1 MIPDFQKTSLLI
13 PSQLPSFVRENPDYD
28 KFVTFLQAY
37 YEWMEVNGNVTERS
51 KNILNYKDIDRTTEE
66 FLQYF
71 TDEFLQYFPQEVL
84 IDKRTAVKYARQL
97 YYTKGTPASYQ
108 FLFRVLYDSDF
119 DIFYTKDAVLKAS
132 DGSWYVARSLKL
144 ATGNTNFLKVNNYR
158 LFGETT
164 KSIATI
170 ENATSTGNR
179 VEVFISD
186 ITRLFQSGEF
196 VRVVDT
202 NNQDVL
208 FGGQPLRAKIVGQI
222 SQIRI
227 DPNRRGLLYQT
238 GDPVVVY
245 GGLNS
250 ANGLGASAT
259 VASTTSG
266 SIQRI
271 NVVDGS
277 YGFRPDPN
285 TIISLTNAPGA
296 SAVVASI
303 DPDPTKTANVT
314 LLSIESI
321 FPKRFVTIGNTNY
334 GFTNVASANANTRLS
349 DAFSF
354 TQFSAYPISSI
365 IVTNGGGGIRTI
377 PTVQATSIYQNDIGD
392 SIDLGNLGIL
402 SPIQIVSGGH
412 GYQANDQIVFSGG
425 TGVGARANV
434 TAVSNTGAIT
444 DVEYVYGPVRDY
456 PLGGLGYSQL
466 SLPTVSVQSA
476 NAQAAN
482 ASLVVP
488 GILGRGATFSVVTDR
503 TGSVTTIN
511 INNPGEDY
519 VSAPGV
525 SLRVEDILVSNVIP
539 SAPVENGDVIFQGV
553 DANTSTY
560 LAYVDSLSVY
570 QFNADPAQIIY
581 SLRVYNYNATPNTTL
596 PLKTENNVNL
606 QMVGAALDS
615 NYNSSGVRRY
625 GDGNARANAL
635 FLNGLVVSQGQYL
648 NSRGK
653 PSSSDVLQSKIYN
666 NFTYIISVEKEIEK
680 YREIL
685 LNLLHPTGMNFLGR
699 YVLRSNTDYQLD
711 TYSAVFQGYPLDYYT
726 GYTGT
731 QAHIYTS
738 FTNGSNNIIYFDDLA
753 GANIANI
760 VFANTDTI
768 ILKPTNGPYVSSK
781 VISVDGAANTVT
793 VESNVWLTYANV
805 AFVSGNS
812 GSNVINITSLTNAYN
827 IVNNG
832 QYSNTA
838 YPIKDIVYV
847 GDSVLVDNNTSK
859 IVQSV
864 DFENDRIYLTTN
876 LTSNVGNSL
885 MAVNRTFVANTALNS
900 RQIFIYGPL
909 GQVYVPQ
916 LITED
921 GFTITTEDDRTLL
934 LG

>member
-37 YEWMEVNGNVTERS
+37 YEWMEENGNVTERS
-51 KNILNYKDIDRTTEE
+51 KNILNYKDIDRTSEE
-66 FLQYF
+66 FIEYF
-71 TDEFLQYFPQEVL
+71 TNEFLQYFPQEVL

-108 FLFRVLYDSDF
+108 FLFRILYDSDF

-132 DGSWYVARSLKL
+132 DGTWYVARSLKL
-144 ATGNTNFLKVNNYR
+144 ATGNKNFLNVNNYR

-179 VEVFISD
+179 VEVFVSD

-238 GDPVVVY
+238 GDPVVIY

-250 ANGLGASAT
+250 ANGVGASAT
-259 VASTTSG
+259 VGATTSG

-271 NVVDGS
+271 NVVDGA
-277 YGFRPDPN
+277 YGFRTDPN
-285 TIISLTNAPGA
+285 TIISITNAPGA
-296 SAVVASI
+296 SAAVGSV
-303 DPDPTKTANVT
+303 DPNPTKTANVT
-314 LLSIESI
+314 LLSIEAI
-321 FPKRFVTIGNTNY
+321 NPKRFVTIGNTNY

-354 TQFSAYPISSI
+354 TQFATYPISSVL
-365 IVTNGGGGIRTI
+365 VTNGGGGIRAI
-377 PTVQATSIYQNDIGD
+377 PTVQATSVYQNELGN

-402 SPIQIVSGGH
+402 SPIQILNGGH
-412 GYQANDQIVFSGG
+412 GYQANDTIVFSGG

-434 TAVSNTGAIT
+434 VAVSNTGSIT

-456 PLGGLGYSQL
+456 PLGGLGYSEL
-466 SLPTVSVQSA
+466 SIPTVTVQSA

-482 ASLVVP
+482 ASLFVP
-488 GILGRGATFSVVTDR
+488 GVLGRGATFSVVTDR
-503 TGSVTTIN
+503 TGAVTTIN
-511 INNPGEDY
+511 ISNPGEDY

-525 SLRVEDILVSNVIP
+525 SLKVEDILVSNV
-539 SAPVENGDVIFQGV
+539 APALINGGDVIFQGPN
-553 DANTSTY
+553 ANSSTY
-560 LAYVDSLSVY
+560 LAYIESLSVY
-570 QFNADPAQIIY
+570 QFNADPAQTIY
-581 SLRVYNYNATPNTTL
+581 NLRVYNYNSTPNTAL
-596 PLKTENNVNL
+596 PLRTENNVNL

-699 YVLRSNTDYQLD
+699 YVLRSNTDFQLD
-711 TYSAVFQGYPLDYYT
+711 TYSAVFQGYPLDHFT

-731 QAHIYTS
+731 HAHIYTS
-738 FTNGSNNIIYFDDLA
+738 FTNGSNNIVYFDDLA

-760 VFANTDTI
+760 IFANTDTLV
-768 ILKPTNGPYVSSK
+768 LKPTNGPYVTSK
-781 VISVDGAANTVT
+781 VISVNGAANTVT
-793 VESNVWLTYANV
+793 LESNVWLTYANV

-812 GSNVINITSLTNAYN
+812 GSNVINIRSLTSAYN
-827 IVNNG
+827 IMNNG
-832 QYSNTA
+832 QYSNTE
-838 YPIKDIVYV
+838 YPIKDIVYA
-847 GDSVLVDNNTSK
+847 GDRILVDNNTSK
-859 IVQSV
+859 VVQSV
-864 DFENDRIYLTTN
+864 DFENDRIYLTAN
-876 LTSNVGNSL
+876 LTSNVGNSY
-885 MAVNRTFVANTALNS
+885 MAVNRTFIANTALNS
-900 RQIFIYGPL
+900 RQIFIYGAV
-909 GQVYVPQ
+909 GQVYIPE
-916 LITED
+916 LTTED
-921 GFTITTEDDRTLL
+921 GLSITTEDGRTLL

>member
-208 FGGQPLRAKIVGQI
+208 FDGQPLRAKIVGQI

-238 GDPVVVY
+238 GDPVVIY

-277 YGFRPDPN
+277 YGFRDDPN

-296 SAVVASI
+296 SAVVASV

-321 FPKRFVTIGNTNY
+321 FPKRLITIGNTNY
-334 GFTNVASANANTRLS
+334 GFTNVVSANANTRLS
-349 DAFSF
+349 DAFTF

-377 PTVQATSIYQNDIGD
+377 PTVQATSIYRNDIGD

-412 GYQANDQIVFSGG
+412 GYQANDQIVFAGG
-425 TGVGARANV
+425 SGVGARANV

-444 DVEYVYGPVRDY
+444 DVEYVYGTVRDY
-456 PLGGLGYSQL
+456 PLGGLGYSEL
-466 SLPTVSVQSA
+466 SLPTVTVQSA

-488 GILGRGATFSVVTDR
+488 GIIGRGATFSVVTDR
-503 TGSVTTIN
+503 TGAVSTIN
-511 INNPGEDY
+511 ISEPGEDY

-525 SLRVEDILVSNVIP
+525 SLRVEDILVSNV
-539 SAPVENGDVIFQGV
+539 APALIESGDVIFQGV

-560 LAYVDSLSVY
+560 LAYIDSLSVY
-570 QFNADPAQIIY
+570 QFNADPAQTVY
-581 SLRVYNYNATPNTTL
+581 NLRVYNYNSTPNTAL
-596 PLKTENNVNL
+596 PLRTENNVNL
-606 QMVGAALDS
+606 EMVGAALDS

-731 QAHIYTS
+731 HAHIYTD

-760 VFANTDTI
+760 VSANTDTI
-768 ILKPTNGPYVSSK
+768 VLKPTNGPYVSSK
-781 VISVDGAANTVT
+781 VISVNGAANTVT

-847 GDSVLVDNNTSK
+847 GDRVLVDNNTSK

-864 DFENDRIYLTTN
+864 DFENDRIYLTSN

-885 MAVNRTFVANTALNS
+885 MAVNRTFVANTSLNS
-900 RQIFIYGPL
+900 RQIFIYGAV
-909 GQVYVPQ
+909 GQVYVPE

>member
-37 YEWMEVNGNVTERS
+37 YEWMEENGNVTERS

-66 FLQYF
+66 FIKYF

-97 YYTKGTPASYQ
+97 YYTKGTPSSYQ

-144 ATGNTNFLKVNNYR
+144 ATGNKNFLSVNNYR

-170 ENATSTGNR
+170 ENATSSGNR
-179 VEVFISD
+179 VDVFISD

-222 SQIRI
+222 SQIRV

-238 GDPVVVY
+238 GDPVVIY

-259 VASTTSG
+259 VGTTTSG

-271 NVVDGS
+271 NVIDGS
-277 YGFRPDPN
+277 YGFRADPN

-296 SAVVASI
+296 SAIVASVE
-303 DPDPTKTANVT
+303 PDPTKTANVT
-314 LLSIESI
+314 LLSIEAI
-321 FPKRFVTIGNTNY
+321 NPKRLVTIGNTNY

-354 TQFSAYPISSI
+354 TQFAAYPISSV

-377 PTVQATSIYQNDIGD
+377 PTVQATSVYQNDLGD

-402 SPIQIVSGGH
+402 SPIQILNGGH

-425 TGVGARANV
+425 SGVGARANV
-434 TAVSNTGAIT
+434 VAVSNTGSIT

-456 PLGGLGYSQL
+456 PLGGLGYSEL
-466 SLPTVSVQSA
+466 SIPTVTVQSA
-476 NAQAAN
+476 NVQAAN

-503 TGSVTTIN
+503 TGAVSTIN
-511 INNPGEDY
+511 VNNPGEDY
-519 VSAPGV
+519 VSAPGI
-525 SLRVEDILVSNVIP
+525 SLRVEDILVSNVGSSVIQ
-539 SAPVENGDVIFQGV
+539 SGDVIFQGTN
-553 DANTSTY
+553 ANTSTY

-570 QFNADPAQIIY
+570 QFNADPAQTVY
-581 SLRVYNYNATPNTTL
+581 NLRVYNYNATPNTAL
-596 PLKTENNVNL
+596 PLRTENNVNL
-606 QMVGAALDS
+606 RMVGAALDS
-615 NYNSSGVRRY
+615 NYNSSGVRIY
-625 GDGNARANAL
+625 GDGNAKANAS

-699 YVLRSNTDYQLD
+699 YVLRSNTDFQLD
-711 TYSAVFQGYPLDYYT
+711 TYSAVFQGYPLDYFT

-738 FTNGSNNIIYFDDLA
+738 FTNGSNNIVHFDDLA
-753 GANIANI
+753 GANLANI
-760 VFANTDTI
+760 IFANTDTLV
-768 ILKPTNGPYVSSK
+768 LKTTNGPDVSSR
-781 VISVDGAANTVT
+781 VVSVNAAANTVT
-793 VESNVWLTYANV
+793 LESNVWLTYANV

-812 GSNVINITSLTNAYN
+812 GSNVINIRSLTSAYN

-832 QYSNTA
+832 QYSNTD

-847 GDSVLVDNNTSK
+847 GDTILVDNNTSK
-859 IVQSV
+859 VVQSV
-864 DFENDRIYLTTN
+864 DFENDKIYLTAN
-876 LTSNVGNSL
+876 LTSNVGNTL
-885 MAVNRTFVANTALNS
+885 MSVNRTFIANTALNS
-900 RQIFIYGPL
+900 RQIFIYGAV
-909 GQVYVPQ
+909 GQVYIPE
-916 LITED
+916 LTTED
-921 GFTITTEDDRTLL
+921 GLSITTEDGRTLL

>member
-37 YEWMEVNGNVTERS
+37 YEWMEENGNVTERS

-66 FLQYF
+66 FIKYF

-108 FLFRVLYDSDF
+108 FLFRILYDSDF

-144 ATGNTNFLKVNNYR
+144 ATGNKNFLKVNNYR

-196 VRVVDT
+196 VKVVDT

-208 FGGQPLRAKIVGQI
+208 FDGQPLRAKIVGQI
-222 SQIRI
+222 NQINI

-238 GDPVVVY
+238 GDPVVIY

-250 ANGLGASAT
+250 ANGIGASAT
-259 VASTTSG
+259 VGQTTAG

-277 YGFRPDPN
+277 YGFRTEPN
-285 TIISLTNAPGA
+285 TLITINNAVGA
-296 SAVVASI
+296 TAVVGSL
-303 DPDPTKTANVT
+303 DPDSTKTANVT
-314 LLSIESI
+314 LLSIEAI
-321 FPKRFVTIGNTNY
+321 NPKRLITIGNTNY

-354 TQFSAYPISSI
+354 TQFATYPISSV

-377 PTVQATSIYQNDIGD
+377 PTVQATSLYQNDVGD

-402 SPIQIVSGGH
+402 SPIQILSGGH

-425 TGVGARANV
+425 SGVGARANV
-434 TAVSNTGAIT
+434 VAVSNTGSIT

-456 PLGGLGYSQL
+456 PLGGLGYSEL
-466 SLPTVSVQSA
+466 SLPTVTVQSA
-476 NAQAAN
+476 NVQAAN

-488 GILGRGATFSVVTDR
+488 GILGRGATFSVVSNR

-511 INNPGEDY
+511 ISNPGEDY

-525 SLRVEDILVSNVIP
+525 SLKVEDILVSNVAP
-539 SAPVENGDVIFQGV
+539 SLIESGDVIFQGV

-560 LAYVDSLSVY
+560 LAYIESVSVY
-570 QFNADPAQIIY
+570 RFNADPAQTVY
-581 SLRVYNYNATPNTTL
+581 NLRVYNYNSTPNTAL
-596 PLKTENNVNL
+596 PLRTENNVNL

-625 GDGNARANAL
+625 GDGNARANAS

-711 TYSAVFQGYPLDYYT
+711 TYSAVFQGYPLDHFT

-731 QAHIYTS
+731 HAHIYTS
-738 FTNGSNNIIYFDDLA
+738 FTNGSNNIVYFDDLA
-753 GANIANI
+753 GANLANI
-760 VFANTDTI
+760 IFANTDTLV
-768 ILKPTNGPYVSSK
+768 LKTTNGPDVSSR
-781 VISVDGAANTVT
+781 VVSVNAAANTVT
-793 VESNVWLTYANV
+793 LECNVWLTYANV

-812 GSNVINITSLTNAYN
+812 GSNVINIRSLTSAYN
-827 IVNNG
+827 IMNNG
-832 QYSNTA
+832 QYSNTD

-847 GDSVLVDNNTSK
+847 GDTILVDNNTSK
-859 IVQSV
+859 VVQSV
-864 DFENDRIYLTTN
+864 DFENDRIYLTAN
-876 LTSNVGNSL
+876 LTSNVGNSY
-885 MAVNRTFVANTALNS
+885 MAVNRTFIANTALNS
-900 RQIFIYGPL
+900 RQIFIYGAA
-909 GQVYVPQ
+909 GQVYIPE
-916 LITED
+916 LTTED
-921 GFTITTEDDRTLL
+921 GFSITTEDGRTLL

>member
-37 YEWMEVNGNVTERS
+37 YEWMEENGNVTERS

-66 FLQYF
+66 FIKYF

-108 FLFRVLYDSDF
+108 FLFRILYDSDF

-144 ATGNTNFLKVNNYR
+144 ATGNKNFLKVNNYR

-196 VRVVDT
+196 VKVVDT

-222 SQIRI
+222 NQINI

-238 GDPVVVY
+238 GDPVVIY

-250 ANGLGASAT
+250 ANGIGASAT
-259 VASTTSG
+259 VGQTTSG

-277 YGFRPDPN
+277 YGFRTDPN
-285 TIISLTNAPGA
+285 TIITLTNAPGA
-296 SAVVASI
+296 TAVVGSVE
-303 DPDPTKTANVT
+303 PDPTKTANVT
-314 LLSIESI
+314 LLSIEAI
-321 FPKRFVTIGNTNY
+321 GLKRFVTIGNTNY

-354 TQFSAYPISSI
+354 TQFAAYPISSV

-377 PTVQATSIYQNDIGD
+377 PTVQATSVYQNELGD

-402 SPIQIVSGGH
+402 SPIQILNGGH
-412 GYQANDQIVFSGG
+412 GYQANDRIVFSGG
-425 TGVGARANV
+425 SGVGARANV
-434 TAVSNTGAIT
+434 VAVSNTGSIT
-444 DVEYVYGPVRDY
+444 DVEYVYGTIRDY
-456 PLGGLGYSQL
+456 PLGGLGYSEL
-466 SLPTVSVQSA
+466 SIPTVTVQSA
-476 NAQAAN
+476 NVQAAN

-488 GILGRGATFSVVTDR
+488 GILGRGATFSVVTNR

-511 INNPGEDY
+511 ISNPGEDY

-525 SLRVEDILVSNVIP
+525 SLKVEDILVSNVLP
-539 SAPVENGDVIFQGV
+539 SLIESGDVIFQGV

-560 LAYVDSLSVY
+560 LAYVDSFSVY
-570 QFNADPAQIIY
+570 RFNADSAQTVY
-581 SLRVYNYNATPNTTL
+581 NLRVYNYNSTPNTAL
-596 PLKTENNVNL
+596 PLRTENNVNL

-615 NYNSSGVRRY
+615 NYNSSGIRRY
-625 GDGNARANAL
+625 GDGNARANAS

-699 YVLRSNTDYQLD
+699 YVLRSNTDFQLD
-711 TYSAVFQGYPLDYYT
+711 TYSAVFQGYPLDHFT

-731 QAHIYTS
+731 HAHIYTS
-738 FTNGSNNIIYFDDLA
+738 FTNGSNNIVYFDDLA
-753 GANIANI
+753 GANLANI
-760 VFANTDTI
+760 IFANTDTLV
-768 ILKPTNGPYVSSK
+768 LKTTNGPDVSSR
-781 VISVDGAANTVT
+781 VVSVNSAANTVT
-793 VESNVWLTYANV
+793 LESNVWLTYANV

-812 GSNVINITSLTNAYN
+812 GSNVINIRSLTSAYN
-827 IVNNG
+827 IMNNG
-832 QYSNTA
+832 QYSNTD

-847 GDSVLVDNNTSK
+847 GDTILVDNNTSK
-859 IVQSV
+859 VVQSV
-864 DFENDRIYLTTN
+864 DFENDRIYLTAN
-876 LTSNVGNSL
+876 LTSNVGNSY
-885 MAVNRTFVANTALNS
+885 MAVNRTFIANTALNS
-900 RQIFIYGPL
+900 RQIFIYGAV
-909 GQVYVPQ
+909 GQVYIPE
-916 LITED
+916 LTTED
-921 GFTITTEDDRTLL
+921 GFSITTEDGRTLL

>member
-37 YEWMEVNGNVTERS
+37 YEWMEENGNVTERS

-66 FLQYF
+66 FIKYF

-108 FLFRVLYDSDF
+108 FLFRILYDSDF

-144 ATGNTNFLKVNNYR
+144 ATGNKNFLKVNNYR

-196 VRVVDT
+196 VKVVDT

-208 FGGQPLRAKIVGQI
+208 FDGQPLRAKIVGQI
-222 SQIRI
+222 NQINI

-238 GDPVVVY
+238 GDPVVIY

-250 ANGLGASAT
+250 ANGIGASAT
-259 VASTTSG
+259 VGQTTAG

-277 YGFRPDPN
+277 YGFRTEPN
-285 TIISLTNAPGA
+285 TLITINNAVGA
-296 SAVVASI
+296 TAVVGSL
-303 DPDPTKTANVT
+303 DPDSTKTANVT
-314 LLSIESI
+314 LLSIEAI
-321 FPKRFVTIGNTNY
+321 NPKRLITIGNTNY

-354 TQFSAYPISSI
+354 TQFATYPISSV

-377 PTVQATSIYQNDIGD
+377 PTVQATSLYQNDVGD

-402 SPIQIVSGGH
+402 SPIQILSGGH

-425 TGVGARANV
+425 SGVGARANV
-434 TAVSNTGAIT
+434 VAVSNTGSIT

-456 PLGGLGYSQL
+456 PLGGLGYSEL
-466 SLPTVSVQSA
+466 SLPTVTVQSA
-476 NAQAAN
+476 NVQAAN

-488 GILGRGATFSVVTDR
+488 GILGRGATFSVVSNR

-511 INNPGEDY
+511 ISNPGEDY

-525 SLRVEDILVSNVIP
+525 SLKVEDILVSNVAP
-539 SAPVENGDVIFQGV
+539 SLIESGDVIFQGV

-560 LAYVDSLSVY
+560 LAYIESVSVY
-570 QFNADPAQIIY
+570 RFNADPAQTVY
-581 SLRVYNYNATPNTTL
+581 NLRVYNYNSTPNTAL
-596 PLKTENNVNL
+596 PLRTENNVNL

-625 GDGNARANAL
+625 GDGNARANAS

-711 TYSAVFQGYPLDYYT
+711 TYSAVFQGYPLDYFT

-731 QAHIYTS
+731 HAHIYTS
-738 FTNGSNNIIYFDDLA
+738 FTNGSNNIVYFDDLA
-753 GANIANI
+753 GANLANI
-760 VFANTDTI
+760 IFANTDTLV
-768 ILKPTNGPYVSSK
+768 LKTTNGPDVSSR
-781 VISVDGAANTVT
+781 VVSVNAAANTVT
-793 VESNVWLTYANV
+793 LECNVWLTYANV

-812 GSNVINITSLTNAYN
+812 GSNVINIRSLTSAYN
-827 IVNNG
+827 IMNNG
-832 QYSNTA
+832 QYSNTD

-847 GDSVLVDNNTSK
+847 GDTILVDNNTSK
-859 IVQSV
+859 VVQSV
-864 DFENDRIYLTTN
+864 DFENDRIYLTAN
-876 LTSNVGNSL
+876 LTSNVGNSY
-885 MAVNRTFVANTALNS
+885 MAVNRTFIANTALNS
-900 RQIFIYGPL
+900 RQIFIYGAA
-909 GQVYVPQ
+909 GQVYIPE
-916 LITED
+916 LTTED
-921 GFTITTEDDRTLL
+921 GFSITTEDGRTLL

>member
-37 YEWMEVNGNVTERS
+37 YEWMEENGNVTERS

-66 FLQYF
+66 FIKYF

-108 FLFRVLYDSDF
+108 FLFRILYDSDF

-144 ATGNTNFLKVNNYR
+144 ATGNKNFLKVNNYR

-196 VRVVDT
+196 VKVVDT

-208 FGGQPLRAKIVGQI
+208 FDGQPLRAKIVGQI
-222 SQIRI
+222 NQINI

-238 GDPVVVY
+238 GDPVVIY

-250 ANGLGASAT
+250 ANGIGASAT
-259 VASTTSG
+259 VGQTTAG

-277 YGFRPDPN
+277 YGFRTEPN
-285 TIISLTNAPGA
+285 TLITINNAVGA
-296 SAVVASI
+296 TAVVGSL
-303 DPDPTKTANVT
+303 DPDSTKTANVT
-314 LLSIESI
+314 LLSIEAI
-321 FPKRFVTIGNTNY
+321 NPKRLITIGNTNY

-354 TQFSAYPISSI
+354 TQFATYPISSV

-377 PTVQATSIYQNDIGD
+377 PTVQATSLYQNDVGD

-402 SPIQIVSGGH
+402 SPIQILSGGH

-425 TGVGARANV
+425 SGVGARANV
-434 TAVSNTGAIT
+434 VAVSNTGSIT
-444 DVEYVYGPVRDY
+444 DVEYVYGTVRDY
-456 PLGGLGYSQL
+456 PLGGLGYSEL
-466 SLPTVSVQSA
+466 SLPTVTVQSA
-476 NAQAAN
+476 NVQAAN

-488 GILGRGATFSVVTDR
+488 GILGRGATFSVVSNR

-511 INNPGEDY
+511 ISNPGEDY

-525 SLRVEDILVSNVIP
+525 SLKVEDILVSNVAP
-539 SAPVENGDVIFQGV
+539 SLIESGDVIFQGV

-560 LAYVDSLSVY
+560 LAYIESVSVY
-570 QFNADPAQIIY
+570 RFNADPAQTVY
-581 SLRVYNYNATPNTTL
+581 NLRVYNYNSTPNTAL
-596 PLKTENNVNL
+596 PLRTENNVNL

-625 GDGNARANAL
+625 GDGNARANAS

-711 TYSAVFQGYPLDYYT
+711 TYSAVFQGYPLDYFT

-731 QAHIYTS
+731 HAHIYTS
-738 FTNGSNNIIYFDDLA
+738 FTNGSNNIVYFDDLA
-753 GANIANI
+753 GANLANI
-760 VFANTDTI
+760 IFANTDTLV
-768 ILKPTNGPYVSSK
+768 LKTTNGPDVSSR
-781 VISVDGAANTVT
+781 VVSVNAAANTVT
-793 VESNVWLTYANV
+793 LECNVWLTYANV

-812 GSNVINITSLTNAYN
+812 GSNVINIRSLTSAYN
-827 IVNNG
+827 IMNNG
-832 QYSNTA
+832 QYSNTD

-847 GDSVLVDNNTSK
+847 GDTILVDNNTSK
-859 IVQSV
+859 VVQSV
-864 DFENDRIYLTTN
+864 DFENDRIYLTAN
-876 LTSNVGNSL
+876 LTSNVGNSY
-885 MAVNRTFVANTALNS
+885 MAVNRTFIANTALNS
-900 RQIFIYGPL
+900 RQIFIYGAA
-909 GQVYVPQ
+909 GQVYIPE
-916 LITED
+916 LTTED
-921 GFTITTEDDRTLL
+921 GFSITTEDGRTLL

>member
-1 MIPDFQKTSLLI
+1 
-13 PSQLPSFVRENPDYD
+13 
-28 KFVTFLQAY
+28 
-37 YEWMEVNGNVTERS
+37 
-51 KNILNYKDIDRTTEE
+51 
-66 FLQYF
+66 
-71 TDEFLQYFPQEVL
+71 
-84 IDKRTAVKYARQL
+84 
-97 YYTKGTPASYQ
+97 
-108 FLFRVLYDSDF
+108 
-119 DIFYTKDAVLKAS
+119 
-132 DGSWYVARSLKL
+132 
-144 ATGNTNFLKVNNYR
+144 VNNYR

-711 TYSAVFQGYPLDYYT
+711 TYSCL
-726 GYTGT
+726 
-731 QAHIYTS
+731 
-738 FTNGSNNIIYFDDLA
+738 
-753 GANIANI
+753 
-760 VFANTDTI
+760 
-768 ILKPTNGPYVSSK
+768 
-781 VISVDGAANTVT
+781 VI
-793 VESNVWLTYANV
+793 
-805 AFVSGNS
+805 
-812 GSNVINITSLTNAYN
+812 
-827 IVNNG
+827 
-832 QYSNTA
+832 
-838 YPIKDIVYV
+838 P
-847 GDSVLVDNNTSK
+847 VLMS
-859 IVQSV
+859 
-864 DFENDRIYLTTN
+864 
-876 LTSNVGNSL
+876 
-885 MAVNRTFVANTALNS
+885 
-900 RQIFIYGPL
+900 
-909 GQVYVPQ
+909 
-916 LITED
+916 
-921 GFTITTEDDRTLL
+921 
-934 LG
+934 

>member
-37 YEWMEVNGNVTERS
+37 YEWMEENGNVTERS
-51 KNILNYKDIDRTTEE
+51 KNILNYKDIDKTTEE
-66 FLQYF
+66 FIKYF

-108 FLFRVLYDSDF
+108 FLFRILYDSDF

-144 ATGNTNFLKVNNYR
+144 ATGNKNFLKVNNYR

-196 VRVVDT
+196 VKVVDT

-208 FGGQPLRAKIVGQI
+208 FDGQPLRAKIVGQI
-222 SQIRI
+222 SQINV
-227 DPNRRGLLYQT
+227 DANRRGLLYQT
-238 GDPVVVY
+238 GDPVVIY

-250 ANGLGASAT
+250 ANGVGASAT
-259 VASTTSG
+259 VGQTTSG

-277 YGFRPDPN
+277 YGFRADPN
-285 TIISLTNAPGA
+285 TIITLTNAPGA
-296 SAVVASI
+296 SAIVGSVE
-303 DPDPTKTANVT
+303 PDPTKTANVT
-314 LLSIESI
+314 LLSIEAI
-321 FPKRFVTIGNTNY
+321 NPKRLVTIGNTNY

-354 TQFSAYPISSI
+354 TQFAAYPISSV
-365 IVTNGGGGIRTI
+365 IVTNGGGGIRNI
-377 PTVQATSIYQNDIGD
+377 PTVQATSVYQNDLGD

-402 SPIQIVSGGH
+402 SPIQILNGGH

-425 TGVGARANV
+425 SGVGARANV
-434 TAVSNTGAIT
+434 VAVSNTGSIT

-456 PLGGLGYSQL
+456 PLGGLGYSEL
-466 SLPTVSVQSA
+466 SIPTVTVQSA
-476 NAQAAN
+476 NVQAAN

-488 GILGRGATFSVVTDR
+488 GILGRGATFSVVSNR

-511 INNPGEDY
+511 ISNPGEDY

-525 SLRVEDILVSNVIP
+525 SLKVEDILVSNVAP
-539 SAPVENGDVIFQGV
+539 SLIESGDVIFQGV

-560 LAYVDSLSVY
+560 LAYVDSFSVY
-570 QFNADPAQIIY
+570 RFNADPAQTVY
-581 SLRVYNYNATPNTTL
+581 NLRVYNYNSTPNTAL
-596 PLKTENNVNL
+596 PLRTENNVNL

-615 NYNSSGVRRY
+615 NYNSSGIRRY
-625 GDGNARANAL
+625 GDGNARANAS

-738 FTNGSNNIIYFDDLA
+738 FTNGSNNIVHFDDLA

-760 VFANTDTI
+760 ITANTSTLV
-768 ILKPTNGPYVSSK
+768 LKTTNGPQVSSK
-781 VISVDGAANTVT
+781 VISVDGVSNTAT
-793 VESNVWLTYANV
+793 LESNVWLTYANV

-812 GSNVINITSLTNAYN
+812 GSNVINIRSLTSAYN
-827 IVNNG
+827 IMNNG
-832 QYSNTA
+832 QYSNTD

-847 GDSVLVDNNTSK
+847 GDTILVDNNTSK
-859 IVQSV
+859 VVQSV
-864 DFENDRIYLTTN
+864 DFENDRIYLTAN
-876 LTSNVGNSL
+876 LTSNVGNSY
-885 MAVNRTFVANTALNS
+885 MAVNRTFVANTTLNS
-900 RQIFIYGPL
+900 RQIFIYGAV
-909 GQVYVPQ
+909 GQVYIPE
-916 LITED
+916 LTTED
-921 GFTITTEDDRTLL
+921 GLSITTEDGRTLL

>member
-37 YEWMEVNGNVTERS
+37 YEWMEQNGNVTERS
-51 KNILNYKDIDRTTEE
+51 KNILNYKDIDRTSEE
-66 FLQYF
+66 FLDYF
-71 TDEFLQYFPQEVL
+71 TNEFLQYFPQEVL
-84 IDKRTAVKYARQL
+84 IDKKTAVKYARQL

-108 FLFRVLYDSDF
+108 FLFRILYNSDF
-119 DIFYTKDAVLKAS
+119 DVFYTKDAVLKAS
-132 DGSWYVARSLKL
+132 DGAWYVAKSLKL
-144 ATGNTNFLKVNNYR
+144 ATGNKNFLKVNNYR

-164 KSIATI
+164 KTIATI
-170 ENATSTGNR
+170 ENATSTGNII
-179 VEVFISD
+179 EVFISD

-202 NNQDVL
+202 NNQDIL
-208 FGGQPLRAKIVGQI
+208 FGGQSLRAKIVGQI

-227 DPNRRGLLYQT
+227 DPNKRGLLYET

-250 ANGLGASAT
+250 ANGIGASAT
-259 VASTTSG
+259 VGLTTSG

-271 NVVDGS
+271 NVIDGS
-277 YGFRPDPN
+277 YGYRENPN
-285 TIISLTNAPGA
+285 TIISFTNAPGA
-296 SAVVASI
+296 TAVVGSI
-303 DPDPTKTANVT
+303 DPDSTKTANVA
-314 LLSIESI
+314 LIPIETI
-321 FPKRFVTIGNTNY
+321 ALKRFTPIGNTNY
-334 GFTNVASANANTRLS
+334 FFSNVASANANTRLS

-354 TQFSAYPISSI
+354 IQFSAYPISSI
-365 IVTNGGGGIRTI
+365 FVTNGGGGVRTI
-377 PTVQATSIYQNDIGD
+377 PTVQATSVYQNDIGG
-392 SIDLGNLGIL
+392 SVDLGNLGIL
-402 SPIQIVSGGH
+402 SPIRIISGGH

-425 TGVGARANV
+425 SGVGARANV

-444 DVEYVYGPVRDY
+444 DVEYLSVSVKDY
-456 PLGGLGYSQL
+456 PPGGFGYSQL
-466 SLPTVSVQSA
+466 SLPTLTVQSA
-476 NAQAAN
+476 NGQAAN
-482 ASLVVP
+482 ASLIVP
-488 GILGRGATFSVVTDR
+488 GVLGRGATFSLVTDR

-511 INNPGEDY
+511 VVNPGEDY
-519 VSAPGV
+519 VSAPGI
-525 SLRVEDILVSNVIP
+525 SLKVEDILVSNV
-539 SAPVENGDVIFQGV
+539 SSTLEKGDVIFQGTN
-553 DANTSTY
+553 ANTSTY
-560 LAYVDSLSVY
+560 LAYIDSLSVY
-570 QFNADPAQIIY
+570 QFNNDPAQTIY
-581 SLRVYNYNATPNTTL
+581 NLRVYDYNTTPNTAL
-596 PLKTENNVNL
+596 PLKAENNVNL

-625 GDGNARANAL
+625 GDGNARANAS

-699 YVLRSNTDYQLD
+699 YILRSNTELNLD
-711 TYSAVFQGYPLDYYT
+711 ASSSLDQGKPIDFF
-726 GYTGT
+726 TGT
-731 QAHIYTS
+731 TATQAQMYAN
-738 FTNGSNNIIYFDDLA
+738 FTNKSNNIIYFSNL
-753 GANIANI
+753 NSVNLANI
-760 VFANTDTI
+760 VSANTNSI
-768 ILKPTNGPYVSSK
+768 VLKPTNGPQVSSK
-781 VISVDGAANTVT
+781 VIYVNGAASTVT
-793 VESNVWLTYANV
+793 IESNVWLTFANV

-827 IVNNG
+827 IINNG

-876 LTSNVGNSL
+876 LTSNVGNSY
-885 MAVNRTFVANTALNS
+885 MAVNRTFVANTSTNS
-900 RQIFIYGPL
+900 KQIFIYGII
-909 GQVYVPQ
+909 GQSYTLP
-916 LITED
+916 E
-921 GFTITTEDDRTLL
+921 ITTENGLIIITQDDRKLL

>member
-37 YEWMEVNGNVTERS
+37 YEWMEENGNVTERS

-66 FLQYF
+66 FIKYF

-108 FLFRVLYDSDF
+108 FLFRILYDSDF

-144 ATGNTNFLKVNNYR
+144 ATGNKNFLKVNNYR

-196 VRVVDT
+196 VKVVDT

-208 FGGQPLRAKIVGQI
+208 FDGQPLRAKIVGQI
-222 SQIRI
+222 NQINI

-238 GDPVVVY
+238 GDPVVIY

-250 ANGLGASAT
+250 ANGIGASAT
-259 VASTTSG
+259 VGQTTAG

-277 YGFRPDPN
+277 YGFRTEPN
-285 TIISLTNAPGA
+285 TLITINNAVGA
-296 SAVVASI
+296 TAVVGSL
-303 DPDPTKTANVT
+303 DPDSTKTANVT
-314 LLSIESI
+314 LLSIEAI
-321 FPKRFVTIGNTNY
+321 NPKRLITIGNTNY

-354 TQFSAYPISSI
+354 TQFATYPISSV

-377 PTVQATSIYQNDIGD
+377 PTVQATSLYQNDVGD

-402 SPIQIVSGGH
+402 SPIQILSGGH

-425 TGVGARANV
+425 SGVGARANV
-434 TAVSNTGAIT
+434 VAVSNTGSIT

-456 PLGGLGYSQL
+456 PLGGLGYSEL
-466 SLPTVSVQSA
+466 SLPTVTVQSA
-476 NAQAAN
+476 NVQAAN

-488 GILGRGATFSVVTDR
+488 GILGRGATFSVVSNR

-511 INNPGEDY
+511 ISNPGEDY

-525 SLRVEDILVSNVIP
+525 SLKVEDILVSNVAP
-539 SAPVENGDVIFQGV
+539 SLIESGDVIFQGV

-560 LAYVDSLSVY
+560 LAYIESVSVY
-570 QFNADPAQIIY
+570 RFNADPAQTVY
-581 SLRVYNYNATPNTTL
+581 NLRVYNYNSTPNTAL
-596 PLKTENNVNL
+596 PLRTENNVNL

-625 GDGNARANAL
+625 GDGNARANAS

-711 TYSAVFQGYPLDYYT
+711 TYSAVFQGYPLDYFT

-731 QAHIYTS
+731 HAHIYTS
-738 FTNGSNNIIYFDDLA
+738 FTNGSNNIVYFDDLA
-753 GANIANI
+753 GANLANI
-760 VFANTDTI
+760 IFANTDTLV
-768 ILKPTNGPYVSSK
+768 LKTTNGPDVSSR
-781 VISVDGAANTVT
+781 VVSVNAAANTVT
-793 VESNVWLTYANV
+793 LESNVWLTYANV

-812 GSNVINITSLTNAYN
+812 GSNVINIRSLTSAYN
-827 IVNNG
+827 IMNNG
-832 QYSNTA
+832 QYSNTD

-847 GDSVLVDNNTSK
+847 GDTILVDNNTSK
-859 IVQSV
+859 VVQSV
-864 DFENDRIYLTTN
+864 DFENDRIYLTAN
-876 LTSNVGNSL
+876 LTSNVGNSY
-885 MAVNRTFVANTALNS
+885 MAVNRTFIANTALNS
-900 RQIFIYGPL
+900 RQIFIYGAA
-909 GQVYVPQ
+909 GQVYIPE
-916 LITED
+916 LTTED
-921 GFTITTEDDRTLL
+921 GFSITTEDGRTLL

>member
-37 YEWMEVNGNVTERS
+37 YEWMEENGNVTERS

-66 FLQYF
+66 FIEYF
-71 TDEFLQYFPQEVL
+71 TNEFLQYFPQEVL

-108 FLFRVLYDSDF
+108 FLFRILYDSDF

-132 DGSWYVARSLKL
+132 DGTWYVAKSLKL
-144 ATGNTNFLKVNNYR
+144 ATGNKNFLNVNNYR

-208 FGGQPLRAKIVGQI
+208 FDGQPLRAKIVGQI
-222 SQIRI
+222 NQINI

-238 GDPVVVY
+238 GDPVVIY

-250 ANGLGASAT
+250 ANGVGASAT
-259 VASTTSG
+259 VGQTTAG

-277 YGFRPDPN
+277 YGFRAQPN
-285 TIISLTNAPGA
+285 SFITINNALGA
-296 SAVVASI
+296 TAVVGSLE
-303 DPDPTKTANVT
+303 PDPTKTANVT

-321 FPKRFVTIGNTNY
+321 NPKRFVTIGNTNY
-334 GFTNVASANANTRLS
+334 GFTNVVSANANTKLS
-349 DAFSF
+349 DAFTF
-354 TQFSAYPISSI
+354 TQFSTYPISSV

-377 PTVQATSIYQNDIGD
+377 PTVQATSTYQNELGD
-392 SIDLGNLGIL
+392 TIDLGNLGIL
-402 SPIQIVSGGH
+402 SPIQILSGGH
-412 GYQANDQIVFSGG
+412 GYQANDTIIFSGG
-425 TGVGARANV
+425 SGVGARANV
-434 TAVSNTGAIT
+434 VAVSNTGAIT
-444 DVEYVYGPVRDY
+444 DVEYVYGTVRDY
-456 PLGGLGYSQL
+456 PLGGLGYSE
-466 SLPTVSVQSA
+466 SSIPTVTVQSA
-476 NAQAAN
+476 NVQAAG

-511 INNPGEDY
+511 ISNFGEDY
-519 VSAPGV
+519 VSVPGV
-525 SLRVEDILVSNVIP
+525 SLRVEDILVSNVGSSVIQ
-539 SAPVENGDVIFQGV
+539 SGDVIFQGTNP
-553 DANTSTY
+553 NTSTY

-570 QFNADPAQIIY
+570 RFNADPTQTIY
-581 SLRVYNYNATPNTTL
+581 NLRVYNYNSMPNTAL
-596 PLKTENNVNL
+596 SLKTENNVNL

-615 NYNSSGVRRY
+615 NYNSSGVRKY
-625 GDGNARANAL
+625 GDGNARANAA

-666 NFTYIISVEKEIEK
+666 NFTYILSVEKEIEK

-699 YVLRSNTDYQLD
+699 YILRSNTDYQLD

-731 QAHIYTS
+731 HAHIYTS
-738 FTNGSNNIIYFDDLA
+738 FTNGSNNIVYFDDLA
-753 GANIANI
+753 GANLANI
-760 VFANTDTI
+760 ITANTDTLV
-768 ILKPTNGPYVSSK
+768 LKPTNGPYVSSK
-781 VISVDGAANTVT
+781 VVSVDSVANTVT
-793 VESNVWLTYANV
+793 LESNVWLTYANV

-812 GSNVINITSLTNAYN
+812 GSNVINIKSLTGSYN

-832 QYSNTA
+832 QYSNTD

-847 GDSVLVDNNTSK
+847 GDTILVDNNTSK
-859 IVQSV
+859 VVQSV
-864 DFENDRIYLTTN
+864 DFENDQIYLTTN
-876 LTSNVGNSL
+876 LTSNVDNSY
-885 MAVNRTFVANTALNS
+885 MAVNRTFMANTSLNS
-900 RQIFIYGPL
+900 RQIFVYGTV
-909 GQVYVPQ
+909 GQVYVPE

-921 GFTITTEDDRTLL
+921 GYSITTEDSRTLL